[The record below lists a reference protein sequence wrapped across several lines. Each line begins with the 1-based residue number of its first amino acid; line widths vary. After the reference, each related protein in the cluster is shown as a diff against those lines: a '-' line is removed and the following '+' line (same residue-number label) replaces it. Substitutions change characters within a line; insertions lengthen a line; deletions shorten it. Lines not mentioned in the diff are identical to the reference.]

1 MLLKGGPV
9 AEVIKNEI
17 IDMIRGRKAGG
28 LSAPKI
34 AIIRVGQDPDDIAY
48 ESRIVKNCQTIGLLT
63 EVNVL
68 DESTDMAK
76 LLVLLEQ
83 LNNRAEVHGIIVFR
97 PLPSQLNLKIIS
109 EAIKPEK
116 DIDSMSPV
124 NLAKVFSGDKS
135 ALAPCTAEA
144 VVELLKFY
152 YGNLEGKNIVI
163 VNRSLV
169 LGKPLAM
176 LLLSENA
183 TVTLCHS
190 KTKNLAEVTS
200 KADVVVTGIGKA
212 KFFGNEYFSENSIVI
227 DVGINFTGNKMYGDV
242 DFEPVEHMV
251 KDITPVPGGIGTV
264 TSMILLRNVI
274 KGIGL
279 QKG

>member
-212 KFFGNEYFSENSIVI
+212 KFFGDEYFSENSIVI